1 VLDALRAEQG
11 VAPWSGSVPI
21 HAASVAE
28 GRAALARVERVL
40 GPAVD
45 RVSADV
51 HALPPG
57 GTHPVGIGDPAL
69 LFAQGVPHE
78 ESLRSV
84 YWRKRTPVPADPDP
98 DRDRCGVIWVAPA
111 VPFTGRDVVA
121 AARILEEAI
130 PAHGLEP
137 LLAMVAQTER
147 VAYLVALLVYDR
159 DEPGADEAAM
169 RCHDEVLARLSA
181 AGYPPYRLG
190 VQSMDALPAPRD
202 DHGALMERL
211 KRALDPADVLAP
223 GRYDFRTTWPPG
235 KG

>member
-1 VLDALRAEQG
+1 V
-11 VAPWSGSVPI
+11 SI
-21 HAASVAE
+21 HAPSVAE

-45 RVSADV
+45 QLASET

-57 GTHPVGIGDPAL
+57 GTRPHGGEDPAL
-69 LFAQGVPHE
+69 LFAQGIPHE

-98 DRDRCGVIWVAPA
+98 DRDRCGVIWVAPV
-111 VPFTGRDVVA
+111 VPFTGRDVTA
-121 AARILEEAI
+121 AVRILEEAI

-137 LLAMVAQTER
+137 LLAMVAQTPR
-147 VAYLVALLVYDR
+147 VAYVVALLVYDR
-159 DEPGADEAAM
+159 DEPGADDAAM
-169 RCHDEVLARLSA
+169 RCHDAALARLAES
-181 AGYPPYRLG
+181 GYLPYRLG

-211 KRALDPADVLAP
+211 KRALDPSDILAP
-223 GRYDFRTTWPPG
+223 GRYDFRTTWPPRNDT
-235 KG
+235 